1 MLCFVL
7 QRSIKPVIDEEEEEE
22 KEEEEEEEEEEE
34 IDLAMIQRALE
45 RYQNR
50 LRSTEETGADD
61 HVASGGEKLILEA
74 LKVRLWNS
82 N

>member
-1 MLCFVL
+1 M
-7 QRSIKPVIDEEEEEE
+7 QRSVKPIIDEEEEEE

-34 IDLAMIQRALE
+34 IDLDLIKRALE
-45 RYQNR
+45 RYENS

-61 HVASGGEKLILEA
+61 HVATGGEKLIMEA
-74 LKVRLWNS
+74 LKVRTRNS